1 MATNTTTTPS
11 PFIRTPSV
19 GWVKTDAAAAAVAR
33 QGTSERGG
41 GVGAGRAV
49 PAAGT
54 CGGGVPRA
62 GGQGVDTSTARRG
75 GGERSPLASSVPLR
89 PPPPVFPRPLC
100 LFQSL
105 PFRLRRSRPHPRS
118 RDRHGGWWK
127 NKHAHK
133 SQHRRD
139 NGWTRGPTLP
149 PAPPPRRV
157 PAFDMPRG
165 GAGGGNQAGILR
177 ALWGWGAAGSSHHH
191 HYNHLRS
198 PRKTCVGPLLLECS
212 SMPGA
217 RKKKGVVHWGEGGRR
232 WVVGGLRRRSRRRPR
247 GGFSL
252 VESPPLAGGALA
264 AARRGGGR
272 RGRAP
277 RGGAATRP
285 LSSDVAP
292 RGRRPAPG
300 EPDFAL
306 TGRRGGDAGAP
317 TCRGASAGP
326 FACRSGGE
334 EMGGW
339 HCGTPAHTPG
349 H

>member
-177 ALWGWGAAGSSHHH
+177 ALWVWGAAGSSHHH

-217 RKKKGVVHWGEGGRR
+217 KKKKESSTGGKGAGGGWWAGSGGARGAAPAAVSRWLNLRPWRGVRWRQRDGGGGAGDERPEGGPPRGHCPVTSPR
-232 WVVGGLRRRSRRRPR
+232 VGGDQ
-247 GGFSL
+247 
-252 VESPPLAGGALA
+252 
-264 AARRGGGR
+264 RRGSR
-272 RGRAP
+272 ISP
-277 RGGAATRP
+277 
-285 LSSDVAP
+285 
-292 RGRRPAPG
+292 
-300 EPDFAL
+300 
-306 TGRRGGDAGAP
+306 
-317 TCRGASAGP
+317 
-326 FACRSGGE
+326 
-334 EMGGW
+334 
-339 HCGTPAHTPG
+339 
-349 H
+349 